1 MKGAPRAT
9 QGLGG
14 IFALP
19 LLIAL
24 ASLIGLVAAL
34 LGDGAMDW
42 ISWLGLGLPVA
53 AVIWAMR
60 TRRR

>member
-1 MKGAPRAT
+1 MNGAPRAVR
-9 QGLGG
+9 GLRG
-14 IFALP
+14 IFAVP

-34 LGDGAMDW
+34 LGDGPMDAL
-42 ISWLGLGLPVA
+42 SWLGLGIPVA
-53 AVIWAMR
+53 AVVWAMR

>member
-1 MKGAPRAT
+1 MNGASRSSR
-9 QGLGG
+9 GLGG
-14 IFALP
+14 IFAVP

-24 ASLIGLVAAL
+24 ASLVGLVAAL

-53 AVIWAMR
+53 AVAWAMR